1 MEFFVS
7 WLLLASVQA
16 AATISPGP
24 DFAMVVRNSIA
35 YNRRV
40 GLFTVFGISL
50 SAATYVLF
58 VIFGIAVVISQSVM
72 LYNILKYAGAAYLIF
87 IGIKALRARKENCAY
102 QQQDDK
108 NKKKSS
114 LSDFEALR
122 MGYLTNL
129 LNPKSVVFFT
139 AVYAQFITPE
149 TPIAIQM
156 LYCLTTFIIQFSWF
170 SFVTLVLT
178 DPRVRNKFISMRH
191 WIDRVCGGLLIMLG
205 IRLALSKGL

>member
-24 DFAMVVRNSIA
+24 DFAMVVRNAMA
-35 YNRRV
+35 YGRRA
-40 GLFTVFGISL
+40 GLFTVLGISL
-50 SAATYVLF
+50 SAASYVLL
-58 VIFGIAVVISQSVM
+58 VIFGLAVVISRSVM
-72 LYNILKYAGAAYLIF
+72 LYNTLKYAGAAYLIF
-87 IGIKALRARKENCAY
+87 IGIKALCARKENATD

-108 NKKKSS
+108 NIKKSA

-129 LNPKSVVFFT
+129 LNPKSAVFFT

-149 TPIAIQM
+149 TPIATQA
-156 LYCLTTFIIQFSWF
+156 LYCLTTFIIQFLWF

-178 DPRVRNKFISMRH
+178 DPRVRNAFISKRH
-191 WIDRVCGGLLIMLG
+191 WIDRVCGGLLVVLG
-205 IRLALSKGL
+205 LRLALSKG